1 MPSRRR
7 SLPIVRLGNPILR
20 RVAREVSLQ
29 ELLRRDTQILI
40 ERMLATMQR
49 ADGVGL
55 AAPQVGAGIRLF
67 VWGDEP
73 DFPRRAVVNPILT
86 PTSDEIVEGWE
97 GCLSLPGLRG
107 RVPRSRAVRLTGLDP
122 RGETLELELVDYE
135 ARVAQHE
142 LDHLDGIVFLDRM
155 ADLSS
160 LGYDEELE
168 DEDGA

>member
-1 MPSRRR
+1 MPPRRR

-20 RVAREVSLQ
+20 QISRPISRP
-29 ELLRRDTQILI
+29 ELLRKDTQVLI
-40 ERMLATMQR
+40 ERMLATMLR
-49 ADGVGL
+49 ANGVGL

-73 DFPRRAVVNPILT
+73 DFPRRAVVNPVLT
-86 PTSDEIVEGWE
+86 PTSEEVVEGWE

-107 RVPRSRAVRLTGLDP
+107 RVPRMRAVRLTGLDP
-122 RGETLELELVDYE
+122 AGRPLELELVDYE

-142 LDHLDGIVFLDRM
+142 LDHLDGILFLDRM

-168 DEDGA
+168 DGDGA